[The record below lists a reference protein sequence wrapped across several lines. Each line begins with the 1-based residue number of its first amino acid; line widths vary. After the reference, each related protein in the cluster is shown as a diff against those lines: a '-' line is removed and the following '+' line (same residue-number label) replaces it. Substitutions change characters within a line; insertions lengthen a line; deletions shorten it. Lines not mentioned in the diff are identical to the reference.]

1 MTTQRDFMTTE
12 EMGHALDG
20 FFERIQGELFD
31 PLNKRMETLFD
42 PLNERMETLE
52 TDVKDI
58 KADMSFLVAWVKKQD
73 PTFNP

>member
-20 FFERIQGELFD
+20 FFERIQGELFN
-31 PLNKRMETLFD
+31 PLNKRMETI
-42 PLNERMETLE
+42 E